1 VDVALSRRALIG
13 VAIAGAL
20 LAPPPGRAAAEPDA
34 ASARA
39 FVEKL
44 YSAYHGDGPD
54 YLGRLRSRVFSPRMV
69 ALLRRDEKLTP
80 KGDVGA
86 LDGDPI
92 CDCQDFDINRVEV
105 KLGPIRGGRTVADV
119 RFLNFKD
126 WQTVRL
132 DLIAMGAGWRIDNI
146 HTASTPDLAA
156 YLQKHAGGR

>member
-1 VDVALSRRALIG
+1 LAA
-13 VAIAGAL
+13 AAGA
-20 LAPPPGRAAAEPDA
+20 DA

-54 YLGRLRSRVFSPRMV
+54 YLGRLRGRVFSPRIV
-69 ALLRRDEKLTP
+69 ALLRRDEHLTP

-92 CDCQDFDINRVEV
+92 CDCQDFDISRVEV
-105 KLGPIRGGRTVADV
+105 KLGQIREGRAVAEV
-119 RFLNFKD
+119 RFLNLKE
-126 WQTVRL
+126 WQTARL
-132 DLIAMGAGWRIDNI
+132 DLVALGGGWRIDNI